1 MGIVQTPDRLA
12 SINEKR
18 PALNCCSHSQGQR
31 KFTRANDLHSSGG
44 RHKHAR
50 HQACALQWRDHLPVR
65 DSQTERS
72 EVFIEVPAIYTG
84 QTFFMSHHLTKT
96 DCATFILKDT
106 QCAGLCR
113 EDCEINGDA
122 FAANGI
128 FQKNMSVYQTVASRL
143 RCAGENRPIRLC
155 GCRKR
160 EKEKDTVKTHE
171 LYGPPVLDAGCRL
184 RMLPA
189 AMLYHRISAAASRSE
204 EHTSEIQSQSNL
216 VCRLLLEK
224 KKRNSKALRLIR
236 LSLWLLNTWL
246 FHSCVMYGVLLPVYT

>member
-18 PALNCCSHSQGQR
+18 PALNCCSHSQAPR

-65 DSQTERS
+65 DSQTERR
-72 EVFIEVPAIYTG
+72 EVFVEVPAIYTG

-113 EDCEINGDA
+113 EDCKLHGDA
-122 FAANGI
+122 LAANGV
-128 FQKNMSVYQTVASRL
+128 FQNYMSMHQAVASRL
-143 RCAGENRPIRLC
+143 RRGRQNRPIRLC
-155 GCRKR
+155 GCSNS
-160 EKEKDTVKTHE
+160 EKEKDTFKTHE

-184 RMLPA
+184 RILPA
-189 AMLYHRISAAASRSE
+189 DCECCPQLCFTTVFLQQRLKTRIA
-204 EHTSEIQSQSNL
+204 
-216 VCRLLLEK
+216 
-224 KKRNSKALRLIR
+224 
-236 LSLWLLNTWL
+236 
-246 FHSCVMYGVLLPVYT
+246 P